1 MLKKILKYDLI
12 YMYRCLFIF
21 YGLAIFF
28 SILTRIFL
36 NIEGAMIWNI
46 IGKIC
51 SGTAISMMVSI
62 LMNNILRLWARFTTN
77 LYGDESYLTHTLP
90 VKKTTLYAA
99 KMLCTIITMVTSFA
113 VVLLSIAIAYY
124 TKERYDMFIN
134 MFIYKDGTI
143 WDLLLVVLVFV
154 LQILVTTQLGY
165 TGITLGN
172 RRVNLKIAFSFIY
185 GFVSYAIAQ
194 LVMFGA
200 IVIKASFDK
209 DLKSMLFVAKN
220 NMEPMDDT
228 IKSLMIYAGVVYF
241 LIVVVTWIINNKLFA
256 KGVNVE

>member
-12 YMYRCLFIF
+12 YMYRCLFVF

-36 NIEGAMIWNI
+36 GIDGAKIWEI

-62 LMNNILRLWARFTTN
+62 LMNNVLRILARYSSN
-77 LYGDESYLTHTLP
+77 LYGDESYLMHTLP
-90 VKKTTLYAA
+90 VKKSTLYAS
-99 KMLCTIITMVTSFA
+99 KMLSTIITMVTSFS
-113 VVLLSIAIAYY
+113 VVLLSIVVAYY

-134 MFIYKDGTI
+134 AFIYKDGTI
-143 WDLLLVVLVFV
+143 WDLLLVVLIFL
-154 LQILVTTQLGY
+154 LQILVITQLGY
-165 TGITLGN
+165 TGIILGN
-172 RRVNLKIAFSFIY
+172 RRVKLKIVFSFIY
-185 GFVSYAIAQ
+185 GFVSYVIAQ
-194 LVMFGA
+194 LVMFIA
-200 IVIKASFDK
+200 IVIKATFDK

-228 IKSLMIYAGVVYF
+228 IKSL
-241 LIVVVTWIINNKLFA
+241 KLLLRLLML
-256 KGVNVE
+256 